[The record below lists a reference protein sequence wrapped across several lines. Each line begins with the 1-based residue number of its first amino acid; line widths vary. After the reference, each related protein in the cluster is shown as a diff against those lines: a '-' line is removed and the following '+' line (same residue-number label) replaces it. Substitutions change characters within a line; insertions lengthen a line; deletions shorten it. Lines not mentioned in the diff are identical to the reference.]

1 MHIKT
6 DGLIIKEQN
15 TGESDR
21 LITIITRDYG
31 LIRAF
36 VRGAKNI
43 KSKNLSSTQLLCYS
57 HFTLYRTKD
66 SYVVN
71 NAESIEVFFD
81 LRKDIER
88 LSLALYFSEVSAE
101 LSPEE
106 DNAQECLRLLLNSLY
121 LLCKGKRNPL
131 LIKAALELRLL
142 SASGYMPDLLACSNC
157 GEFESDIMYFNISK
171 GSLLCHKCKGQE
183 QETKLSQ
190 GVVSA
195 MRYIIYSEFEK
206 VFNFN
211 LSDEGAKELSSV
223 CERYLMTQTQRRYNT
238 LDFYYSVY
246 GEQI

>member
-15 TGESDR
+15 TGEADR
-21 LITIITRDYG
+21 LVTILTRDYG
-31 LIRAF
+31 LVRAF

-43 KSKNLSSTQLLCYS
+43 KSKKLSSTQLLCYS

-66 SYVVN
+66 SYMVD
-71 NAESIEVFFD
+71 NAEAIEVFFD
-81 LRKDIER
+81 LRNDIER
-88 LSLALYFSEVSAE
+88 LSLALYFAEVSAE

-106 DNAQECLRLLLNSLY
+106 DNAQEFLRLLLNSLY
-121 LLCKGKRNPL
+121 LLCKGKRNPV
-131 LIKAALELRLL
+131 LIKSALELRSL
-142 SASGYMPDLLACSNC
+142 SASGYMPDLLACSHC
-157 GEFESDIMYFNISK
+157 GEFESDIMYFNISN
-171 GSLLCHKCKGQE
+171 GSLLCSKCKGQE
-183 QETKLSQ
+183 CGIKLSQ

-206 VFNFN
+206 VFDFN
-211 LSDEGAKELSSV
+211 LSDDGAKELSSV
-223 CERYLMTQTQRRYNT
+223 CEKYLMAQTQRRYKT